1 MYRPVER
8 APSLS
13 ALDREL
19 AADKDERSARELS
32 PMECFRLPYVSG
44 MSVLHTPPST
54 KNTANMAFHPMFLGR
69 TYGCPTTIVCTIL
82 FKKNSSRLCTVSS
95 FVLWHA
101 DLL

>member
-1 MYRPVER
+1 
-8 APSLS
+8 
-13 ALDREL
+13 
-19 AADKDERSARELS
+19 
-32 PMECFRLPYVSG
+32 MECFRLPYVSG

-95 FVLWHA
+95 FVLRQIVSLISQIDPA
-101 DLL
+101 ERLAFSNFSLRTVGSS